1 MSTISSLSSS
11 HPIALQLSTYPN
23 TQLVVCINPLHE
35 SKQDTLPTPLITPT
49 SSNLFDNDDK
59 SSNDNAQEFILRL
72 CHQRSRLTRLYD
84 LEIERR
90 QSTSQL
96 NTFLDKIDQL
106 LNEYESHKSC
116 NLIIGDT
123 TNTSKS
129 LDDES
134 YSTYFNDVSSL
145 NDSDDVDVNELL
157 VEQTS
162 KQSERPSNNTNDGT
176 MNYEQNVHTDYD
188 DHSYSKISRNN
199 KLPTKKSTILQL
211 KRYKYEGCCP
221 LTTRTYGLDPIKH
234 GIRHFPCT
242 RVTAPIN
249 LYKHLIQY
257 HQLTHSPTMQIVRLL
272 ADENEEGDIDLFS
285 SQSTSL
291 IATHPTIYR
300 AQCPL
305 NQYGKFGITAE
316 HKIRLCTQ
324 PNQPIG
330 APLVAPKDVCLYD
343 HFVVYHQMKRS
354 CAQRLA
360 EAIVKNKTEP
370 VFRPDEQLLNDT
382 FYIQCPLRHP
392 KAICWKSP
400 ISSRHMGQH
409 LTGIHKLDGIARRQI
424 MMTLRKQPSSSSSSS
439 SLSLSDKK
447 LTKATSF

>member
-11 HPIALQLSTYPN
+11 HLISSQPSTYPN
-23 TQLVVCINPLHE
+23 TQLAVCVSPAEE
-35 SKQDTLPTPLITPT
+35 SKQDFLPTPLITPQNSNSFYGDNTT
-49 SSNLFDNDDK
+49 SNVNSQD
-59 SSNDNAQEFILRL
+59 FIHRL
-72 CHQRSRLTRLYD
+72 CHQKSRLMQLYD
-84 LEIERR
+84 CEIAR
-90 QSTSQL
+90 QQPTSSL
-96 NTFLDKIDQL
+96 LTFLDSIDQL
-106 LNEYESHKSC
+106 VNEYENYRSIIDDIAKS
-116 NLIIGDT
+116 NKQVEVDQ
-123 TNTSKS
+123 
-129 LDDES
+129 S
-134 YSTYFNDVSSL
+134 YSQLINLDISSL
-145 NDSDDVDVNELL
+145 HDAVVVNQLF

-162 KQSERPSNNTNDGT
+162 KQPERLIDNINDET
-176 MNYEQNVHTDYD
+176 MNCESNLHTDYD
-188 DHSYSKISRNN
+188 DHSYSKVSRNN
-199 KLPTKKSTILQL
+199 KQTTKKSTILQL

-221 LTTRTYGLDPIKH
+221 LTTRAYGLDPNKH

-272 ADENEEGDIDLFS
+272 ADEKEEGDIDLFS

-291 IATHPTIYR
+291 IATHPTVYR

-330 APLVAPKDVCLYD
+330 APLITPKDVCLYD

-382 FYIQCPLRHP
+382 FYIQCPLRHS

-409 LTGIHKLDGIARRQI
+409 LTGIHKLDEAARRQI
-424 MMTLRKQPSSSSSSS
+424 MMALRKQPTSSA
-439 SLSLSDKK
+439 DKK
-447 LTKATSF
+447 IASQNSF

>member
-1 MSTISSLSSS
+1 MSTVTSLTSNHSIILQHYPSSQS
-11 HPIALQLSTYPN
+11 I
-23 TQLVVCINPLHE
+23 VCINRSHQIKEDPVQI
-35 SKQDTLPTPLITPT
+35 SLIK
-49 SSNLFDNDDK
+49 SQNSNLFDDQD
-59 SSNDNAQEFILRL
+59 SDNNVQDFVDRL
-72 CHQRSRLTRLYD
+72 CQQRSRLIQFYD
-84 LEIERR
+84 TEIERR
-90 QSTSQL
+90 KSTSQL
-96 NTFLDKIDQL
+96 TIFINKIDQL
-106 LNEYESHKSC
+106 INEYESQVS
-116 NLIIGDT
+116 
-123 TNTSKS
+123 TN
-129 LDDES
+129 DDVL

-145 NDSDDVDVNELL
+145 NDSDVNELL
-157 VEQTS
+157 NEQNS
-162 KQSERPSNNTNDGT
+162 KQSEKLLDDDNMSYD
-176 MNYEQNVHTDYD
+176 QNMHTDYD
-188 DHSYSKISRNN
+188 DHSYAKIIQNN
-199 KLPTKKSTILQL
+199 KIPSKKSTIIQL

-221 LTTRTYGLDPIKH
+221 LTSRTYGLDPIKH

-272 ADENEEGDIDLFS
+272 ADNNEEGDIDLFS

-291 IATHPTIYR
+291 IATHPTVYR

-305 NQYGKFGITAE
+305 NQYGKFGITAD

-370 VFRPDEQLLNDT
+370 VFRSDEQLLNET
-382 FYIQCPLRHP
+382 FYVQCPLRHS
-392 KAICWKSP
+392 KSICWKSP
-400 ISSRHMGQH
+400 ISTRHMGQH
-409 LTGIHKLDGIARRQI
+409 LTGIHKLDRAARRQI
-424 MMTLRKQPSSSSSSS
+424 MLALRKQPSSSSSE
-439 SLSLSDKK
+439 KK
-447 LTKATSF
+447 LTKKTSF